1 MKKLCAILSVHAII
15 IISFVFGSLAG
26 DVTPGKDIAG
36 GEFGV
41 VYECA
46 FPNTVVVD
54 GDLGDDAWQYAPWH
68 TITHE
73 EGTQPAPDAAD
84 ATCSFA
90 AVADNEWLYVALRL
104 TDDII
109 HAGETDTWEDD
120 SIEIYIDANH
130 AATDTY
136 EGDDAQITIGAG
148 SIGEDVDAPLLSGM
162 GDGAGTGT
170 LAGVVESADGWVV
183 EAAVPLNNSKWDIVP
198 QDGLVI
204 GFNIHFNDDDD
215 GATRDHKLI
224 WSLLDVDDKSWEN
237 TSRFA
242 DLEFVYV
249 ELAVKPADKL
259 SCTWGQIKQH

>member
-1 MKKLCAILSVHAII
+1 MRKLCAILSVHAII
-15 IISFVFGSLAG
+15 IISFVFSSLAG

-41 VYECA
+41 IYECA

-54 GDLGDDAWQYAPWH
+54 GNLGDEPWQFAPWH

-73 EGTQPAPDAAD
+73 EGTQPAPDADD

-90 AVADNEWLYVALRL
+90 VIADNEWLYVALEI

-109 HAGETDTWEDD
+109 RDGETDTWEDD

-130 AATDTY
+130 AAAQAYD
-136 EGDDAQITIGAG
+136 GDDVQITIGTG
-148 SIGEDVDAPLLSGM
+148 NIGGDVDAPHLTGSANAATSG
-162 GDGAGTGT
+162 TI
-170 LAGVVESADGWVV
+170 AGVVESADGWVV
-183 EAAVPLNNSKWDIVP
+183 EAAVPLKNDLWDIVP

-204 GFNIHFNDDDD
+204 GFNIHFNDDDI
-215 GATRDHKLI
+215 GGTRDHKLI
-224 WSLLDVDDKSWEN
+224 WSLLDVDDASWEN
-237 TSRFA
+237 ASRFA
-242 DLEFVYV
+242 DLEFVFV